1 MDEQGLSQTQLA
13 KLAGVNDA
21 VLTRFLKDKRSLEG
35 VNLYKIMVALKMIG
49 HPEPYPYTDKSIHD
63 IVEFVIV
70 NGEQDTI
77 NAYVTAITGTYKRLK
92 EASGMKGEVARLK
105 EEIEELKE
113 LNNRILQR
121 LQLSAT
127 RKTGS
132 RS

>member
-35 VNLYKIMVALKMIG
+35 VNL
-49 HPEPYPYTDKSIHD
+49 PYTDKSIHD